1 MDNPIM
7 ETAVHLDIPPELR
20 ADTQAVLDHLTS
32 GAPLDPEVARRV
44 RERAAAITEEIRR
57 RHGVLDIGVPAIRAL
72 RDEGE

>member
-1 MDNPIM
+1 MDT
-7 ETAVHLDIPPELR
+7 TAHLDIPSDLQ
-20 ADTQAVLDHLTS
+20 ADTQAILNHLTA
-32 GAPLDPEVARRV
+32 GAPLPPEVARRV